1 MKNTLSPSSSLTYP
15 FSWLAGGL
23 PKVGLIGI
31 HGSLGSGKTQAVIQ
45 FLNENP
51 DLKVAWI
58 ESSFTLYPNA
68 LSLYGMSLNQA
79 LFLHCGSLSSSVFWS
94 ATQVLMSQLFQIAIL
109 YHPLFAEIE
118 LRRLQ
123 ILARQTQTLILI
135 LQDSDSKRSQV
146 HWPFLLELETRRNHP
161 DSLPTLTIM
170 RSKNSEL
177 WQAQV

>member
-15 FSWLAGGL
+15 FSWLTGGI
-23 PKVGLIGI
+23 PKTGLIGI
-31 HGSLGSGKTQAVIQ
+31 YGALGSGKTQAVIQ

-51 DLKVAWI
+51 NLKAAWI

-68 LSLYGMSLNQA
+68 LLLHGMSLNRV
-79 LFLHCGSLSSSVFWS
+79 LFLHCGSLHSSVFWS
-94 ATQVLMSQLFQIAIL
+94 ATQVLRSQLFQVAIL
-109 YHPLFAEIE
+109 YHALFSEIE

-135 LQDSDSKRSQV
+135 LQDSESKSSQV
-146 HWPFLLELETRRNHP
+146 HWPFLLELESKRAQPN
-161 DSLPTLTIM
+161 SLPALTIM